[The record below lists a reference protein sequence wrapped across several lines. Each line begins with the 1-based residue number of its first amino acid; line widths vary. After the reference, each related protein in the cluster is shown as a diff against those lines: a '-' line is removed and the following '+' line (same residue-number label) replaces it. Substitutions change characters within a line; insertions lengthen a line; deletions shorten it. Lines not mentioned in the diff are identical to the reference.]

1 MEGEEGLY
9 EGVIR
14 ETVDGVDDLVSGRFA
29 LGRVV
34 VRRKPS
40 TEWLVETSRGVVAL
54 KQVLNERNEFF
65 PLSEPFAKP
74 TQGVLRR
81 RRRMTFGGDQGRRV
95 GDFQTVVEKSI
106 EDFGV

>member
-1 MEGEEGLY
+1 MY

-29 LGRVV
+29 LSQVV
-34 VRRKPS
+34 VRREPS

-65 PLSEPFAKP
+65 PLPF
-74 TQGVLRR
+74 V
-81 RRRMTFGGDQGRRV
+81 
-95 GDFQTVVEKSI
+95 
-106 EDFGV
+106 